1 MPDTTSIEDLE
12 IFITEQIDKD
22 SEELEEALRKVR
34 ENGNETD

>member
-34 ENGNETD
+34 EHDRKTD